1 MAKLG
6 QESAEFRALVGFTVG
21 RGDRAEERGVN
32 DLSFEASQER
42 RVSRRGEVQCVVAG
56 LPVHGGSTEAIRSF
70 IREGHWSRPTADDH
84 AELEPSEL
92 SLSRCSPTVS
102 DASISSARGRGFA

>member
-1 MAKLG
+1 MAKLR

-21 RGDRAEERGVN
+21 RGDQAKKEGLN
-32 DLSFEASQER
+32 DLSFEASQEW

-56 LPVHGGSTEAIRSF
+56 LPAHGGSTEAIRSF

-84 AELEPSEL
+84 AELGQ
-92 SLSRCSPTVS
+92 
-102 DASISSARGRGFA
+102 ASYHCPGVARR